1 MQSNKK
7 QQTCTQ
13 CPIALVADLLG
24 DIWTIL
30 IVRDLVP
37 GPKRFNTLLA
47 SLSGVSTR
55 TLSNKLKKLE
65 SSGIVDKKSYNE
77 KPPRVLYSLTQ
88 KGIELNSVLKAMKR
102 YGEKNL

>member
-1 MQSNKK
+1 MKSNKK

-24 DIWTIL
+24 DIWTVL
-30 IVRDLVP
+30 IVRDLVS
-37 GPKRFNTLLA
+37 GQKRFSTLLA

-55 TLSNKLKKLE
+55 TLSNKLKNLE
-65 SSGIVDKKSYNE
+65 QSGIVDKKTYHE
-77 KPPRVLYSLTQ
+77 KPPRVEYSLTQ
-88 KGIELNSVLKAMKR
+88 KGKELNVILRAMKK